1 MHMMT
6 ARTTTTIHL
15 LMFHIQTMMR
25 LISIVR
31 ILLTTC
37 GNNNRREHKMK
48 WLFDKLDMGEME
60 IALLFIP
67 TMIVIVGILL
77 SSYL

>member
-1 MHMMT
+1 
-6 ARTTTTIHL
+6 
-15 LMFHIQTMMR
+15 
-25 LISIVR
+25 
-31 ILLTTC
+31 
-37 GNNNRREHKMK
+37 MK

>member
-1 MHMMT
+1 
-6 ARTTTTIHL
+6 
-15 LMFHIQTMMR
+15 MFHIQTMMR
-25 LISIVR
+25 LISIVL
-31 ILLTTC
+31 ILLTTY
-37 GNNNRREHKMK
+37 GNNNRRESKMK
-48 WLFDKLDMGEME
+48 WLFDKLDMGPME

>member
-6 ARTTTTIHL
+6 ARTTTTIHP

-25 LISIVR
+25 STSIVR
-31 ILLTTC
+31 ILLTTY
-37 GNNNRREHKMK
+37 GNNNRRESKMK
-48 WLFDKLDMGEME
+48 WLFDKLDMGAME